1 MYIKNIGKVPLMTIK
16 DKRSIF
22 NQVTKENSKGV
33 VRKSVSQKIKNMAKK
48 HGITITFKRNNK
60 RLYKS
65 EAQIKKQIELKKK
78 RVKKKVVKKKRVKKK
93 VVKKKRK
100 RKMKKRRK

>member
-1 MYIKNIGKVPLMTIK
+1 MYIKNIGKVPLMTVK
-16 DKRSIF
+16 EKKSIF
-22 NQVTKENSKGV
+22 NKVTKENSVKT
-33 VRKSVSQKIKNMAKK
+33 VRKTVSQKIKNMAKK

-78 RVKKKVVKKKRVKKK
+78 RKKK

-100 RKMKKRRK
+100 KKVVKRKMKRRRK

>member
-22 NQVTKENSKGV
+22 NQVTKEKSKRV
-33 VRKSVSQKIKNMAKK
+33 VRKNVSQKIKNMAKK

-78 RVKKKVVKKKRVKKK
+78 RVKKKR
-93 VVKKKRK
+93 VKKKRK
-100 RKMKKRRK
+100 RKIKKRRK

>member
-22 NQVTKENSKGV
+22 NQVTKEKSKKV
-33 VRKSVSQKIKNMAKK
+33 VKKSVSQKIKNMAKK

-78 RVKKKVVKKKRVKKK
+78 RVKKKRVKKK
-93 VVKKKRK
+93 VVKRK

>member
-1 MYIKNIGKVPLMTIK
+1 MYIKNIGKVPLMTVK

-22 NQVTKENSKGV
+22 NKVTKENSVKT
-33 VRKSVSQKIKNMAKK
+33 VRKNVSQKIKNMAKK
-48 HGITITFKRNNK
+48 HGITITFKKNNK

-78 RVKKKVVKKKRVKKK
+78 RVKKK
-93 VVKKKRK
+93 RK
-100 RKMKKRRK
+100 RK

>member
-22 NQVTKENSKGV
+22 NQVTKEKSKGV

-78 RVKKKVVKKKRVKKK
+78 RVKKKRVKKKRVKKK
-93 VVKKKRK
+93 VVKRK

>member
-22 NQVTKENSKGV
+22 NQVTKENSVKP
-33 VRKSVSQKIKNMAKK
+33 VRRNVSQKIKNMAKK

-78 RVKKKVVKKKRVKKK
+78 RVKKKRVKKKR
-93 VVKKKRK
+93 VKKKRK

>member
-16 DKRSIF
+16 DKRTIF
-22 NQVTKENSKGV
+22 NQVTKEKSKKV
-33 VRKSVSQKIKNMAKK
+33 VKKSVSQKIKNMAKK

-78 RVKKKVVKKKRVKKK
+78 RVKKKKKGSKKKR
-93 VVKKKRK
+93 KRK

>member
-22 NQVTKENSKGV
+22 NQVTKEKSKKV

-78 RVKKKVVKKKRVKKK
+78 RVKKKVVKR
-93 VVKKKRK
+93 KRK

>member
-1 MYIKNIGKVPLMTIK
+1 MYIKNIGKVPLMTVK

-22 NQVTKENSKGV
+22 NKVTKEKTV
-33 VRKSVSQKIKNMAKK
+33 KTLRKNVSQKIKNMAKK
-48 HGITITFKRNNK
+48 HGITVTFKRDNK

-78 RVKKKVVKKKRVKKK
+78 RKKKVV
-93 VVKKKRK
+93 KRK
-100 RKMKKRRK
+100 RKMKRRRKQK

>member
-22 NQVTKENSKGV
+22 NQVTKENSVKP
-33 VRKSVSQKIKNMAKK
+33 VRRNVSQKIKNMAKK

-78 RVKKKVVKKKRVKKK
+78 RKGSNKKVVKR
-93 VVKKKRK
+93 KRK

>member
-1 MYIKNIGKVPLMTIK
+1 MYIKNIGKVPLMTVK
-16 DKRSIF
+16 EKKSIF
-22 NQVTKENSKGV
+22 NKVTKENSVKT
-33 VRKSVSQKIKNMAKK
+33 VRKTVSQKIKNMAKK

-65 EAQIKKQIELKKK
+65 ETQIKKQIELKKK
-78 RVKKKVVKKKRVKKK
+78 RKKK

-100 RKMKKRRK
+100 KKVVKRKRKMKRRRK

>member
-1 MYIKNIGKVPLMTIK
+1 MYIKNIGKVPLMTVK

-22 NQVTKENSKGV
+22 NQVTKEKPKRV
-33 VRKSVSQKIKNMAKK
+33 VKKSVSQKIKNMAKK

-78 RVKKKVVKKKRVKKK
+78 RVKKK
-93 VVKKKRK
+93 RK

>member
-1 MYIKNIGKVPLMTIK
+1 MYIKNIGKVPLMTVK

-22 NQVTKENSKGV
+22 NQITKK
-33 VRKSVSQKIKNMAKK
+33 KSAKSVKRTVSQKIKNMAKK
-48 HGITITFKRNNK
+48 HGITITFKKNNK

-78 RVKKKVVKKKRVKKK
+78 RKVKKRKVKKRKVEKKKVV
-93 VVKKKRK
+93 K

>member
-22 NQVTKENSKGV
+22 NKVTKENSKKV

-78 RVKKKVVKKKRVKKK
+78 RVKKKVVKR
-93 VVKKKRK
+93 KRK

>member
-22 NQVTKENSKGV
+22 NQVTKEKSKGV

-78 RVKKKVVKKKRVKKK
+78 RKGSKKKRVKKK
-93 VVKKKRK
+93 VVKRK
-100 RKMKKRRK
+100 RK

>member
-22 NQVTKENSKGV
+22 NQVTKEKSKRV
-33 VRKSVSQKIKNMAKK
+33 VRKNVSQKIKNMAKK

-78 RVKKKVVKKKRVKKK
+78 RVKKKVVKR
-93 VVKKKRK
+93 KRK

>member
-22 NQVTKENSKGV
+22 NQVTKEKHKRV
-33 VRKSVSQKIKNMAKK
+33 VKKSVSQKIKNMAKK

-78 RVKKKVVKKKRVKKK
+78 RVKKK
-93 VVKKKRK
+93 RK

>member
-1 MYIKNIGKVPLMTIK
+1 MYIKNIGKVPLMTVK

-22 NQVTKENSKGV
+22 NKVTKENSVKT
-33 VRKSVSQKIKNMAKK
+33 VRKNVSQKIKNMAKK
-48 HGITITFKRNNK
+48 HGITITFKRDNK

-78 RVKKKVVKKKRVKKK
+78 RTKKVV
-93 VVKKKRK
+93 KRK
-100 RKMKKRRK
+100 RKMKKRRKQK

>member
-22 NQVTKENSKGV
+22 NQVTKEKSKRV
-33 VRKSVSQKIKNMAKK
+33 VRKNVSQKIKNMAKK

-78 RVKKKVVKKKRVKKK
+78 RVKKKVVKRKR
-93 VVKKKRK
+93 KRK

>member
-1 MYIKNIGKVPLMTIK
+1 
-16 DKRSIF
+16 
-22 NQVTKENSKGV
+22 
-33 VRKSVSQKIKNMAKK
+33 MAKK

-78 RVKKKVVKKKRVKKK
+78 RVKKKR
-93 VVKKKRK
+93 VKKKRK

>member
-1 MYIKNIGKVPLMTIK
+1 MYIKNIGKVPLMTVK

-22 NQVTKENSKGV
+22 NKVTKENSVKTG
-33 VRKSVSQKIKNMAKK
+33 RKNVSQKIKNMAKK
-48 HGITITFKRNNK
+48 HGITITFKKNNK

-78 RVKKKVVKKKRVKKK
+78 RVKKK
-93 VVKKKRK
+93 RK

>member
-1 MYIKNIGKVPLMTIK
+1 MYIKNIGKVPLMTVK
-16 DKRSIF
+16 EKKSIF
-22 NQVTKENSKGV
+22 NKVTKENSVKP
-33 VRKSVSQKIKNMAKK
+33 VRKTVSQKIKNMAKK

-78 RVKKKVVKKKRVKKK
+78 RKKK

-100 RKMKKRRK
+100 KYLEFK

>member
-16 DKRSIF
+16 NKRSIF
-22 NQVTKENSKGV
+22 NQVTKEKPKGV
-33 VRKSVSQKIKNMAKK
+33 VRKSVSQKVKNMAKK

-78 RVKKKVVKKKRVKKK
+78 RVKKKVVK
-93 VVKKKRK
+93 RK

>member
-16 DKRSIF
+16 DKRTIF
-22 NQVTKENSKGV
+22 NQVTKEKSKKV
-33 VRKSVSQKIKNMAKK
+33 VKKSVSQKIKNMAKK

-78 RVKKKVVKKKRVKKK
+78 RVKKKRKGSKKKR
-93 VVKKKRK
+93 KRK

>member
-22 NQVTKENSKGV
+22 NQVTKEKSKGV

-78 RVKKKVVKKKRVKKK
+78 RKGSKKKRVKKK
-93 VVKKKRK
+93 VVKRK

>member
-1 MYIKNIGKVPLMTIK
+1 MTIK

-22 NQVTKENSKGV
+22 NQVTKEKSKGV

-93 VVKKKRK
+93 VVKRK